1 MEAMKTKTVSEIHDE
16 VPAAE
21 PKMNSTW
28 LRNLTPFFGFIAI
41 VAVFSI
47 LTGGKIIRPENLSLM
62 LSQVYVLMISSTG
75 VFMVMTVGGL
85 DFSQG
90 SILGLASIVFC
101 WVSHY
106 NIILGVIAATLAG
119 AAMGAFNGLFHVKFK
134 IASFIVTICTMY
146 FFRGLCKYITTNGP
160 VPASMEVVALN
171 QTWFKVLLTAIVLVV
186 CFFVF
191 HCTRVGYDL
200 RAIGAGE
207 TAARF
212 SGCRPDLT
220 KFLVY
225 TMSGALTGFA
235 SFINVI
241 QVGSITGTAGTQLET
256 KILIALVLG
265 GMPISGGARARFS
278 NIIIGTLT
286 YCVLEKSLPMVF
298 PVSATQQ
305 LVKGIIF
312 LIVVAL
318 TIDHKSL
325 RVIK

>member
-1 MEAMKTKTVSEIHDE
+1 
-16 VPAAE
+16 
-21 PKMNSTW
+21 MNINVGKILGKEKSGGISRD
-28 LRNLTPFFGFIAI
+28 LMPLFGFAAI
-41 VAVFSI
+41 IIVFSI
-47 LTGGKIIRPENLSLM
+47 LTGGKIIRPANLSLM
-62 LSQVYVLMISSTG
+62 LSQVYVLMIASTG
-75 VFMVMTVGGL
+75 VFMIMTVGGL

-90 SILGLASIVFC
+90 AILGLSSIIFC
-101 WVSHY
+101 WVSNY
-106 NIILGVIAATLAG
+106 SIVLGIVAAVAAG
-119 AAMGAFNGLFHVKFK
+119 AVMGAFNGFFLVKFK
-134 IASFIVTICTMY
+134 IASFIVTICSMY

-160 VPASMEVVALN
+160 VPATFEVMMLDE
-171 QTWFKVLLTAIVLVV
+171 TWLKVLLTAVVLTAGFVV
-186 CFFVF
+186 WHFTKLGC
-191 HCTRVGYDL
+191 CL

-225 TMSGALTGFA
+225 TVSGAITGFA
-235 SFINVI
+235 SFLNVVK
-241 QVGSITGTAGTQLET
+241 VGSITGTAGSQLEVQ
-256 KILIALVLG
+256 ILIALVLG
-265 GMPISGGARARFS
+265 GMPISGGAKARFS

-318 TIDHKSL
+318 TIDHESL
-325 RVIK
+325 KVIK

>member
-1 MEAMKTKTVSEIHDE
+1 
-16 VPAAE
+16 
-21 PKMNSTW
+21 MNNQTTAIKKHITLAS
-28 LRNLTPFFGFIAI
+28 LRDFMPLFGFAGI
-41 VAVFSI
+41 VLVFSI
-47 LTGGKIIRPENLSLM
+47 LTGGKIIDPGNLSLM
-62 LSQVYVLMISSTG
+62 MSQVYVLMIASMG
-75 VFMVMTVGGL
+75 VFMIMTVGGL

-90 SILGLASIVFC
+90 SILGLSSIVFC
-101 WVSHY
+101 WVSNY
-106 NIILGVIAATLAG
+106 NIVLGVAAAVLAG
-119 AAMGAFNGLFHVKFK
+119 AAMGAFNGFFHVKFK
-134 IASFIVTICTMY
+134 IASFIVTICSMY

-160 VPASMEVVALN
+160 VPASFEVMMLDE
-171 QTWFKVLLTAIVLVV
+171 TWLKVTLTAAVLLIGFLVWH
-186 CFFVF
+186 F
-191 HCTRVGYDL
+191 TRLGCDL

-212 SGCRPDLT
+212 SGCRPDLA

-225 TMSGALTGFA
+225 TASGAITGFA

-241 QVGSITGTAGTQLET
+241 KVGSITGTAGSQLET
-256 KILIALVLG
+256 QILIALVLG
-265 GMPISGGARARFS
+265 GMPISGGAKARFS

-318 TIDHKSL
+318 TIDHESL

>member
-1 MEAMKTKTVSEIHDE
+1 MSINMGMILGKQKTGGV
-16 VPAAE
+16 
-21 PKMNSTW
+21 
-28 LRNLTPFFGFIAI
+28 LRDLTPLFGFAAI
-41 VAVFSI
+41 VIIFSI
-47 LTGGKIIRPENLSLM
+47 LTGGKIIRMTNLSLM
-62 LSQVYVLMISSTG
+62 LSQVYVLMIASMG
-75 VFMVMTVGGL
+75 VFMIMTVGGL

-90 SILGLASIVFC
+90 AILGLSSIVFC
-101 WVSHY
+101 WISNYSIV
-106 NIILGVIAATLAG
+106 LGIVAAIAAG
-119 AAMGAFNGLFHVKFK
+119 ALMGAFNGFFLVKFK
-134 IASFIVTICTMY
+134 IASFIVTICSMY

-160 VPASMEVVALN
+160 VPATFEVMMLDE
-171 QTWFKVLLTAIVLVV
+171 TWLKVLLTTVVLL
-186 CFFVF
+186 CGFLIWHFTKLG
-191 HCTRVGYDL
+191 CNL

-225 TMSGALTGFA
+225 TVSGALTGFA
-235 SFINVI
+235 SFLNVI
-241 QVGSITGTAGTQLET
+241 KVGSITGTAGSQLET
-256 KILIALVLG
+256 QILIALVLG
-265 GMPISGGARARFS
+265 GMPISGGAKSRFS

-318 TIDHKSL
+318 TIDHESL

>member
-1 MEAMKTKTVSEIHDE
+1 MNKETTVDMQEE
-16 VPAAE
+16 VLE
-21 PKMNSTW
+21 KKSIINSRVRDFMP
-28 LRNLTPFFGFIAI
+28 LFGFVGI
-41 VAVFSI
+41 VLVFSI
-47 LTGGKIIRPENLSLM
+47 LTGGKIIRPANIGLM
-62 LSQVYVLMISSTG
+62 LSQVYVLMIASTG
-75 VFMVMTVGGL
+75 VFMIMTVGGL

-90 SILGLASIVFC
+90 SILGLSSIIFC
-101 WVSHY
+101 WVSQY
-106 NIILGVIAATLAG
+106 NIVLGVLAAIVGG
-119 AAMGAFNGLFHVKFK
+119 AAMGAFNGFFHVKFK
-134 IASFIVTICTMY
+134 LASFIVTICTMY

-160 VPASMEVVALN
+160 VPATMEVFMLDE
-171 QTWFKVLLTAIVLVV
+171 TWFKILLTVIVVAIV
-186 CFFVF
+186 FFVF
-191 HCTRVGYDL
+191 HFTRLGFDL

-212 SGCRPDLT
+212 SGCRPDLM

-225 TMSGALTGFA
+225 TASGAITGFA

-241 QVGSITGTAGTQLET
+241 KVGSITGTAGSQLET
-256 KILIALVLG
+256 QILIALVLG
-265 GMPISGGARARFS
+265 GMPISGGAKARFS

-312 LIVVAL
+312 LIVVAI
-318 TIDHKSL
+318 TIDHESL

>member
-1 MEAMKTKTVSEIHDE
+1 MNNQAAVE
-16 VPAAE
+16 VQKDNFE
-21 PKMNSTW
+21 EQQKKQMR
-28 LRNLTPFFGFIAI
+28 RNKIRSFLPLFGFIGI
-41 VAVFSI
+41 VAIFSI
-47 LTGGKIIRPENLSLM
+47 LTGGKIIRPANIGLM
-62 LSQVYVLMISSTG
+62 ISQVYVLMIASTG
-75 VFMVMTVGGL
+75 VFMIMTVGGL

-101 WVSHY
+101 WVSQF
-106 NIILGVIAATLAG
+106 NIVLGIFAAMAAG
-119 AAMGAFNGLFHVKFK
+119 ALMGAFNGFFHVKFK

-146 FFRGLCKYITTNGP
+146 FFRGLCKYITTGGP
-160 VPASMEVVALN
+160 VPAVIEVLSLD
-171 QTWFKVLLTAIVLVV
+171 QTWLKVLLTVAVLVIAY
-186 CFFVF
+186 CVF
-191 HCTRVGYDL
+191 HFTRVGYDL
-200 RAIGAGE
+200 KAIGAGE

-225 TMSGALTGFA
+225 VCSGAITGFA

-241 QVGSITGTAGTQLET
+241 KVGSITGTAGSQLET
-256 KILIALVLG
+256 QILIALVLG

-278 NIIIGTLT
+278 NIVIGSLT

-298 PVSATQQ
+298 PFSATQQ

-318 TIDHKSL
+318 TIDHESL

>member
-1 MEAMKTKTVSEIHDE
+1 
-16 VPAAE
+16 
-21 PKMNSTW
+21 
-28 LRNLTPFFGFIAI
+28 
-41 VAVFSI
+41 
-47 LTGGKIIRPENLSLM
+47 
-62 LSQVYVLMISSTG
+62 
-75 VFMVMTVGGL
+75 MTVGGL

-90 SILGLASIVFC
+90 SILGLTSIIFC
-101 WVSHY
+101 WVSQT
-106 NIILGVIAATLAG
+106 NILLGILAAVLAG

-160 VPASMEVVALN
+160 VPASLDVIALN
-171 QTWFKVLLTAIVLVV
+171 QTWIKVLLTILVLVIG
-186 CFFVF
+186 FFVF
-191 HCTRVGYDL
+191 HFTRLGYDL

-225 TMSGALTGFA
+225 TASGAITGFA

-241 QVGSITGTAGTQLET
+241 KVGSITGTAGTQLET
-256 KILIALVLG
+256 QILISLVLG
-265 GMPISGGARARFS
+265 GMPISGGAKARFS

-298 PVSATQQ
+298 PISATQQ

-312 LIVVAL
+312 LLVVAL
-318 TIDHKSL
+318 TIDRESL

>member
-1 MEAMKTKTVSEIHDE
+1 MNKEATSEMTNKE
-16 VPAAE
+16 VLQ
-21 PKMNSTW
+21 KRQQVNTR
-28 LRNLTPFFGFIAI
+28 LRSLMPLFGFISI
-41 VAVFSI
+41 VVIFSI
-47 LTGGKIIRPENLSLM
+47 LTGGKIIRPRNLNLM
-62 LSQVYVLMISSTG
+62 LSQVYVLMIASMG
-75 VFMVMTVGGL
+75 VFMIMTVGGL

-101 WVSHY
+101 WVSKY
-106 NIILGVIAATLAG
+106 SIILGILAAILAG

-146 FFRGLCKYITTNGP
+146 LFRGLCKYITTNGP
-160 VPASMEVVALN
+160 VPASIEVVDLD
-171 QTWFKVLLTAIVLVV
+171 QTWFKILLTVVVLVIGA
-186 CFFVF
+186 FVF
-191 HCTRVGYDL
+191 HSTRLGYSL

-225 TMSGALTGFA
+225 TASGAITGFA

-241 QVGSITGTAGTQLET
+241 KVGSITGTAGSQLET
-256 KILIALVLG
+256 QILIALVLG
-265 GMPISGGARARFS
+265 GMPISGGAKARFS

-286 YCVLEKSLPMVF
+286 YCVLEKSLPMIF

-305 LVKGIIF
+305 LVKGIVF

-318 TIDHKSL
+318 TIDHKAL